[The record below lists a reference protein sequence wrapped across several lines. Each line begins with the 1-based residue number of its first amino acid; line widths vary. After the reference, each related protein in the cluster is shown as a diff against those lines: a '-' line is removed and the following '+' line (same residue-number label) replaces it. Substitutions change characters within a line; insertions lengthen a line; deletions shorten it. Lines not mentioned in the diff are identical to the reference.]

1 MSKIVVLDKLT
12 AAKIAA
18 GEVVERPVSVV
29 KELVEN
35 SLDAGASRIDV
46 EIGSGGLASIAV
58 LDNGCGIDWE
68 DLPVA
73 FHRHSTSKILV
84 VEDLI
89 DVRTLG
95 FRGEALPS
103 MAAVACLE
111 MITRTSGSQA
121 GGRILLKGGEVLH
134 LGHTG
139 CPPGTAVKITELFF
153 NTPARRKNLPAAAT
167 EAGLISDTV
176 GRLALSRSEVAFS
189 LAHNGRV
196 VFRSPGQGNLLDT
209 VTSMMGRQVMELMM
223 PVGASE
229 GPFKIYGFAGHP
241 SLHRSNRQHQIF
253 FVNGRYVRGRVFYR
267 GVQEGYRTMLSGGR
281 HPVVI
286 LFLCVDNELV
296 DVNVHPAKL
305 EVRLGRED
313 QVVALIAR
321 ALKEALRIPKMV
333 VAVKRPEPRP
343 APEQVAIDL
352 PPAGTQDLDLSAPGP
367 VVVVAAPDVPV
378 SDVVTQA
385 NHPPPPTAE
394 DKPEAESSMPT
405 SAGYAEVKE
414 DEACYREPS
423 FPRLE
428 PLTQLFSMY
437 ILAAGAEGLYIID
450 QHAAHERVL
459 FDSLMNSLAGGEGH
473 SQQLLTPVPLEM
485 NYRKFELVKGNL
497 DLFLRLG
504 FKLEEFGEDTMLLR
518 GIPAG
523 MKHAGAEELFQD
535 ILDRLA
541 EPGVVQGQTDF
552 CRSAVALMSCRAAIK
567 AGARLSP
574 EEMRSLLDQ
583 LRGTTEPYTCPH
595 GRPTAISMSRREL
608 EARFGR
614 L

>member
-1 MSKIVVLDKLT
+1 MSKIVVLDKFT

-46 EIGSGGLASIAV
+46 EIGSGGLEYIAV

-68 DLPVA
+68 DLAVA
-73 FHRHSTSKILV
+73 FHRHATSKISV
-84 VEDLI
+84 AEDLA
-89 DVRTLG
+89 DVQTLG

-103 MAAVACLE
+103 MAAVSCLE
-111 MITRTSGSQA
+111 MVSRTAGSLA
-121 GGRILLKGGEVLH
+121 GGRILLKGGEVQH

-139 CPPGTAVKITELFF
+139 CPPGTAVRITELFF

-176 GRLALSRSEVAFS
+176 GRLALSRPEVAFS
-189 LAHNGRV
+189 LSHNGRV

-209 VTSMMGRQVMELMM
+209 ITSMLGRQVMELMM
-223 PVGASE
+223 PVGGSE
-229 GPFKIYGFAGHP
+229 GPFKVYGFAGHP

-267 GVQEGYRTMLSGGR
+267 GVQEGYRTTISGGR
-281 HPVVI
+281 HPVVM
-286 LFLCVDNELV
+286 LFLRVNNELV

-313 QVVALIAR
+313 QVVTLIAR
-321 ALKEALRIPKMV
+321 AIKEALRTPKMV
-333 VAVKRPEPRP
+333 VAVKRPEARP
-343 APEQVAIDL
+343 IPEQVVIDL
-352 PPAGTQDLDLSAPGP
+352 PPTGTRALGVSAPCP
-367 VVVVAAPDVPV
+367 VAVVAAPYAPV
-378 SDVVTQA
+378 NDGQA
-385 NHPPPPTAE
+385 SLPLPLTAE
-394 DKPEAESSMPT
+394 DEPVAELPRPT
-405 SAGYAEVKE
+405 SVGHDEVKE
-414 DEACYREPS
+414 SEARYREPS
-423 FPRLE
+423 FPQLE

-459 FDSLMNSLAGGEGH
+459 FDSLMNNLARGEGH
-473 SQQLLTPVPLEM
+473 SQRLLTPVPLEM
-485 NYRKFELVKGNL
+485 NYRKFELVKENI
-497 DLFLRLG
+497 DLLLSIG
-504 FKLEEFGEDTMLLR
+504 FDLEEFGEDTMLLR

-523 MKHAGAEELFQD
+523 MKHAGAEELFHD
-535 ILDRLA
+535 VLDRLA
-541 EPGVVQGQTDF
+541 EPGAVQGQTDF
-552 CRSAVALMSCRAAIK
+552 CRSAVALMSCRAAVK

-583 LRGTTEPYTCPH
+583 LKGTTEPYTCPH